1 MKMEVYKA
9 VRDNVAIFLNPDK
22 FDEFISDG
30 YIIYRVHDLEDEK
43 LDEKI
48 SKEDI
53 KTLRKEDGKK
63 SCIVEKE
70 GDVLDN
76 NELKS

>member
-53 KTLRKEDGKK
+53 DKLKKVDNKK
-63 SCIVEKE
+63 SFMIKKE
-70 GDVLDN
+70 GVSFDN
-76 NELKS
+76 NKFKS

>member
-1 MKMEVYKA
+1 MEVYKA

-22 FDEFISDG
+22 FDEFISND
-30 YIIYRVHDLEDEK
+30 YVIYRVHDLEDEK

-53 KTLRKEDGKK
+53 QKLKKVGDKK
-63 SCIVEKE
+63 SFIIEKE
-70 GDVLDN
+70 GEALDN
-76 NELKS
+76 NESKS

>member
-1 MKMEVYKA
+1 MEVYKA

-30 YIIYRVHDLEDEK
+30 YVIYKVHDLENEK
-43 LDEKI
+43 LDEKL
-48 SKEDI
+48 SKEDVD
-53 KTLRKEDGKK
+53 KLKKVDNKK
-63 SCIVEKE
+63 SFTIKE
-70 GDVLDN
+70 EGVSFDN

>member
-1 MKMEVYKA
+1 MEVYKA

-30 YIIYRVHDLEDEK
+30 YIIYRVHDLENEK

-48 SKEDI
+48 SEEDI
-53 KTLRKEDGKK
+53 KSLKKEDGKK
-63 SCIVEKE
+63 SFTIKKE
-70 GDVLDN
+70 GEEFDN
-76 NELKS
+76 KEYKS

>member
-1 MKMEVYKA
+1 MEFYKA

-22 FDEFISDG
+22 FDEFILDG
-30 YIIYRVHDLEDEK
+30 YVIYKVHDLENEK

-53 KTLRKEDGKK
+53 KSLKKEDGKK
-63 SCIVEKE
+63 SFMIEKE
-70 GDVLDN
+70 GVSFDDN
-76 NELKS
+76 ESKS

>member
-1 MKMEVYKA
+1 MEVYKA

-30 YIIYRVHDLEDEK
+30 YIIYRVHDLENEK

-53 KTLRKEDGKK
+53 KSLKKEDGKK
-63 SCIVEKE
+63 SFMIKKE
-70 GDVLDN
+70 GEDFDN
-76 NELKS
+76 KEYKS

>member
-1 MKMEVYKA
+1 MEVYKA

-22 FDEFISDG
+22 FDEFILDG
-30 YIIYRVHDLEDEK
+30 YVIYKVHDLENEK

-53 KTLRKEDGKK
+53 KSLKKEDGKK
-63 SCIVEKE
+63 SFMIEKE
-70 GDVLDN
+70 GVSFDDN
-76 NELKS
+76 ESKS

>member
-1 MKMEVYKA
+1 MEVYKA

-30 YIIYRVHDLEDEK
+30 YIIYRVHDLENEK

-53 KTLRKEDGKK
+53 KSLKKEDGKK
-63 SCIVEKE
+63 SFMIKKE
-70 GDVLDN
+70 GEEFDN
-76 NELKS
+76 KEYKS

>member
-1 MKMEVYKA
+1 MEVYKA

-30 YIIYRVHDLEDEK
+30 YIIYRVHDLENEK

-53 KTLRKEDGKK
+53 KSLKKEDDKK
-63 SCIVEKE
+63 SFMIKKE
-70 GDVLDN
+70 GEEFDN
-76 NELKS
+76 KEYKS